1 MGKTQYTTYTP
12 LPSGVPR
19 LLAIDMLHSHGEI
32 IELNPLVLEHHP
44 VKAPKNAPPDE
55 FFAVWHE
62 ITERIQYVPG
72 MGRMG
77 SGKISFKGVFHDMP
91 WGLQTHIYAPA
102 GVEMRNKYQIKGNQ
116 PGEVREPRELG
127 DKAPV
132 DGLYLQEDIEITCN
146 FTMIPFVKKAM
157 KAASAVLVARLVK
170 KAELLDAGQLQAL
183 IENGRLKT
191 VNPAVQNQF
200 ASPPSPKLPSQMA
213 PSPGQNPYS
222 PGGIHSNDLMSP
234 QMLSHS
240 NSVRNSYYPQHQ
252 QLPDPS
258 SNNNI
263 NNINNQPSAYARQ
276 TQYNHHTTPQFAVEM
291 PGSYHYNQPP
301 PNPQYLQSQN
311 NRYSAVSELSASSP
325 RQANFPSPHTDGSS
339 PRLGTGGQSP
349 RVGGGSVHGGSQY
362 SDTTATS
369 ELPSQMGG
377 GGGGGGYLKPMGSPG
392 LFSDRDRFSVVSE
405 MPTSER

>member
-12 LPSGVPR
+12 LPPGVPR

-62 ITERIQYVPG
+62 ITERIQYIPG
-72 MGRMG
+72 MGKMG

-102 GVEMRNKYQIKGNQ
+102 GVDLRNKYQVKGNQ
-116 PGEVREPRELG
+116 PGEPREPRELG
-127 DKAPV
+127 DKAPL

-146 FTMIPFVKKAM
+146 FTMIPFVKKSM
-157 KAASAVLVARLVK
+157 KASAAVLVARLVK
-170 KAELLDAGQLQAL
+170 KAELLDAGQLQA
-183 IENGRLKT
+183 IFENGRLKT

-200 ASPPSPKLPSQMA
+200 APPPSPKLPSQMT
-213 PSPGQNPYS
+213 YS
-222 PGGIHSNDLMSP
+222 PGGIQSNELMSP

-258 SNNNI
+258 PSPNNHNNNNI
-263 NNINNQPSAYARQ
+263 HNQPGAYARQ
-276 TQYNHHTTPQFAVEM
+276 TQYTHHTTPQFAVEM

-311 NRYSAVSELSASSP
+311 NRYSNMSELSGTSP
-325 RQANFPSPHTDGSS
+325 RQASFSSPHTDGSS
-339 PRLGTGGQSP
+339 PHLGGGGQSP
-349 RVGGGSVHGGSQY
+349 RVGSGGSVHGGSQY
-362 SDTTATS
+362 SDTTPTS
-369 ELPSQMGG
+369 ELPSQTG
-377 GGGGGGYLKPMGSPG
+377 GGGGGGYLKPVGSPS
-392 LFSDRDRFSVVSE
+392 LLSDRDRFSVVSE